1 MSRTARP
8 PHLDSLRFIG
18 QLALQLQDLI
28 GRRLADLLQA
38 ELQLLD
44 ILQQTQDL
52 AVLGH
57 HGGGQLGGRR
67 LALLILLRLGRVRA
81 RER

>member
-1 MSRTARP
+1 MCCIAGP

-28 GRRLADLLQA
+28 GRRLADLLQG
-38 ELQLLD
+38 ELELLD
-44 ILQQTQDL
+44 VVQQTQDL

-57 HGGGQLGGRR
+57 HGGGQLSGRR
-67 LALLILLRLGRVRA
+67 LALLIVLLGRVG
-81 RER
+81 ER